1 MNKITFEAFEGIGKV
16 TPKVF
21 YKYNLKGK
29 GNIENVNKA
38 INSVKYNLSSSN
50 RFKPILKRGEQL
62 LSIEKLENIPQRD
75 DVDIIFDGEEE
86 LDVLE
91 NKKIYEDLIVYYINN
106 AIRWI
111 KIDGNNKYR
120 AANNRDII
128 CNFILDRDTKEKI
141 VKSKKGFQLKR
152 KFKINPVIT
161 DDLGVILYVSCASEF
176 SYDKNI
182 YEMMKLGFNVIGLE
196 VKNTWANINSS
207 GTIEEISNLKV
218 KDPCTLGQSLIDY
231 YISRNQ
237 EYRVK
242 NFTEE
247 DKNANVIIVRANKK
261 IFNYIPH
268 ALAPIITREYL
279 SREDFSFSK
288 EIEQLVKMD
297 MGYRYKILKNF
308 IKDIGK
314 IKELNNMYFNDE
326 YVDDISKLGYKSGNL
341 IEPKLIGANGVIKN
355 KMQIFQNGFYKMPQ
369 EKVCFGVL
377 YPEEYELESKKA
389 IRAIYDFATEGKYQ
403 NTDNKFIANN
413 LMNILFDPKNCIFEK
428 YKSGDIREYK
438 KVAKKVKEYNKVEF
452 VIAIIPDLN
461 EEDEEN
467 PYNPFKKVWAEM
479 NIPSQMISVKTAK
492 LLKESKG
499 NTGLYYLHNIILG
512 ILGKI
517 GGIPWAVDNMQGN
530 IDCFIGLDVGTREK
544 GIHHPACSVLFDKHG
559 ELINYY
565 KPVIPQSGEIIENEI
580 LQEIFDNVLNSYEE
594 KYGELPKNIVIH
606 RDGFSRETLEWYEN
620 YFGRYNIK
628 FNIIE
633 VRKKTPIKLAS
644 INNNIIKN
652 PEKSIYVVNENK
664 AYVITTDIKENLGSP
679 RPLKIEKTYGDLDMI
694 TILNQIYALS
704 QIHVGST
711 KSMRL
716 PITTGYADKICKAIE
731 FIPQGVLDNKLY
743 FL

>member
-29 GNIENVNKA
+29 GNIENVNKVISSA
-38 INSVKYNLSSSN
+38 RYGLSSN
-50 RFKPILKRGEQL
+50 NGHKFVGIKGDVL
-62 LSIEKLENIPQRD
+62 LFVEKLENIPQRD
-75 DVDIIFDGEEE
+75 DVDIIFAGEEE
-86 LDVLE
+86 LDILE
-91 NKKIYEDLIVYYINN
+91 NKQIYEDLIVYYINN
-106 AIRWI
+106 AVRWT
-111 KIDGNNKYR
+111 KINNERKYR
-120 AANNRDII
+120 AANNRDIT
-128 CNFILDRDTKEKI
+128 CNFVLDRASKESI
-141 VKSKKGFQLKR
+141 VKSKKGFELKR
-152 KFKINPVIT
+152 KFRINPVIT
-161 DDLGVILYVSCASEF
+161 DDLGVILYVSCSAEF

-182 YEMMKLGFNVIGLE
+182 YQMMKLGFNVIGLE
-196 VKNTWANINSS
+196 VKNTWSTINSS
-207 GTIEEISNLKV
+207 GVIEEISDLKV
-218 KDPCTLGQSLIDY
+218 NEPCTLGQSLIDY

-237 EYRVK
+237 EYRIK
-242 NFTEE
+242 DFTEE
-247 DKNANVIIVRANKK
+247 DKNANVIVVRFKK
-261 IFNYIPH
+261 KTFNFIPH

-279 SREDFSFSK
+279 SREDVSFSK

-308 IKDIGK
+308 IKDIGP
-314 IKELNNMYFNDE
+314 IKELNNMYFNDK
-326 YVDDISKLGYKSGNL
+326 YIDDISKLGYKSGNL
-341 IEPKLIGANGVIKN
+341 VEPRLIGANGVIKN
-355 KMQIFQNGFYKMPQ
+355 KMQIFKNGFYKMPQ
-369 EKVCFGVL
+369 KKVCFGVL
-377 YPEEYELESKKA
+377 YPEEYEEESKKA

-403 NTDNKFIANN
+403 GTDNKYIANN
-413 LMNILFDPKNCIFEK
+413 LMNILFDPSNCIFEK

-438 KVAKKVKEYNKVEF
+438 KVAQKVKEYNKVEF

-461 EEDEEN
+461 DESEEN
-467 PYNPFKKVWAEM
+467 PYNPFKKVWAEK

-492 LLKESKG
+492 ILKDSKS

-517 GGIPWAVDNMQGN
+517 GGIPWAIDNMEGN

-565 KPVIPQSGEIIENEI
+565 KPVIPQSGEIIENNI

-594 KYGELPKNIVIH
+594 KYKELPKNIVIH
-606 RDGFSRETLEWYEN
+606 RDGFSRENLNWYEN
-620 YFGRYNIK
+620 YFGKYNIK

-633 VRKKTPIKLAS
+633 VRKKTSIKLAN

-679 RPLKIEKTYGDLDMI
+679 RPLKIEKTYGYLDMI

>member
-1 MNKITFEAFEGIGKV
+1 MNKITFEAFEGIGKLA
-16 TPKVF
+16 PKVF

-29 GNIENVNKA
+29 GNIENVNKVISSA
-38 INSVKYNLSSSN
+38 RYSLSSN
-50 RFKPILKRGEQL
+50 NGHKFVGVKGDVL
-62 LSIEKLENIPQRD
+62 LSVEKLEKIPVRN
-75 DVDIIFDGEEE
+75 DVDIIFAGEEE
-86 LDVLE
+86 LDILE
-91 NKKIYEDLIVYYINN
+91 NKQIYEDLIVYYINN
-106 AIRWI
+106 AVRWI
-111 KIDGNNKYR
+111 KINNTRKYR
-120 AANNRDII
+120 AANNSDIT
-128 CNFILDRDTKEKI
+128 CNFLLDRAFKERI
-141 VKSKKGFQLKR
+141 VKSKNGFLLKR

-161 DDLGVILYVSCASEF
+161 YDLGVILYVSCSSEF
-176 SYDKNI
+176 SYDKNV

-196 VKNTWANINSS
+196 VKNNWSSINSS
-207 GTIEEISNLKV
+207 GVIEEISDFKV
-218 KDPCTLGQSLIDY
+218 NEPCTLGQSLIDY
-231 YISRNQ
+231 YISSNQ

-242 NFTEE
+242 NFNEE
-247 DKNANVIIVRANKK
+247 DKNANVVVVRFKK
-261 IFNYIPH
+261 KTFNFIPH
-268 ALAPIITREYL
+268 ALIPIITREYI
-279 SREDFSFSK
+279 SKEDVSFSK
-288 EIEQLVKMD
+288 DIDELVKMD

-308 IKDIGK
+308 IKDIGE
-314 IKELNNMYFNDE
+314 IKELNNMYFSDKYIDN
-326 YVDDISKLGYKSGNL
+326 ISKLGYKAGIL
-341 IEPKLIGANGVIKN
+341 VEPRLIGANGIIKN
-355 KMQIFQNGFYKMPQ
+355 KMQIFKSGFYKMP
-369 EKVCFGVL
+369 EKKVCFGVL
-377 YPEEYELESKKA
+377 YPEEYEVESKKA

-403 NTDNKFIANN
+403 GTDNKYIANN
-413 LMNILFDPKNCIFEK
+413 LMNILFDPSNCIFEK

-438 KVAKKVKEYNKVEF
+438 KVAQKVKEYNKVEF

-461 EEDEEN
+461 DESEEN
-467 PYNPFKKVWAEM
+467 PYNPFKKVWAEK

-492 LLKESKG
+492 ILKDSKS

-517 GGIPWAVDNMQGN
+517 GGIPWAIDNMEGN

-565 KPVIPQSGEIIENEI
+565 KPVIPQSGEIIENNI

-594 KYGELPKNIVIH
+594 KYKELPKNIVIH
-606 RDGFSRETLEWYEN
+606 RDGFSRENLNWYEN
-620 YFGRYNIK
+620 YFGKYNIK

-633 VRKKTPIKLAS
+633 VRKNTPIKLAN
-644 INNNIIKN
+644 IDNNTIKN
-652 PEKSIYVVNENK
+652 PEKSIYVVNKNK
-664 AYVITTDIKENLGSP
+664 AYVVTTDIKENLGSP
-679 RPLKIEKTYGDLDMI
+679 RPLKIEKTYGNLDML

>member
-1 MNKITFEAFEGIGKV
+1 
-16 TPKVF
+16 
-21 YKYNLKGK
+21 
-29 GNIENVNKA
+29 
-38 INSVKYNLSSSN
+38 
-50 RFKPILKRGEQL
+50 
-62 LSIEKLENIPQRD
+62 
-75 DVDIIFDGEEE
+75 
-86 LDVLE
+86 
-91 NKKIYEDLIVYYINN
+91 
-106 AIRWI
+106 
-111 KIDGNNKYR
+111 
-120 AANNRDII
+120 
-128 CNFILDRDTKEKI
+128 
-141 VKSKKGFQLKR
+141 
-152 KFKINPVIT
+152 
-161 DDLGVILYVSCASEF
+161 
-176 SYDKNI
+176 
-182 YEMMKLGFNVIGLE
+182 
-196 VKNTWANINSS
+196 
-207 GTIEEISNLKV
+207 
-218 KDPCTLGQSLIDY
+218 
-231 YISRNQ
+231 
-237 EYRVK
+237 
-242 NFTEE
+242 
-247 DKNANVIIVRANKK
+247 
-261 IFNYIPH
+261 
-268 ALAPIITREYL
+268 
-279 SREDFSFSK
+279 
-288 EIEQLVKMD
+288 MD

-438 KVAKKVKEYNKVEF
+438 KVAEKVKEYNKVEF
-452 VIAIIPDLN
+452 VIAIIPNLN
-461 EEDEEN
+461 EESEEN
-467 PYNPFKKVWAEM
+467 PYNPFKKVWAEK

-492 LLKESKG
+492 ILKDSKN

-517 GGIPWAVDNMQGN
+517 GGIPWAIDNMQGN

-565 KPVIPQSGEIIENEI
+565 KPVVPQSGEIIENNI

-606 RDGFSRETLEWYEN
+606 RDGFSRENLNWYED
-620 YFGRYNIK
+620 YFGKYNIK

-633 VRKKTPIKLAS
+633 VRKKTPIKLAN

>member
-1 MNKITFEAFEGIGKV
+1 M
-16 TPKVF
+16 
-21 YKYNLKGK
+21 
-29 GNIENVNKA
+29 
-38 INSVKYNLSSSN
+38 
-50 RFKPILKRGEQL
+50 
-62 LSIEKLENIPQRD
+62 
-75 DVDIIFDGEEE
+75 
-86 LDVLE
+86 
-91 NKKIYEDLIVYYINN
+91 YYINN
-106 AIRWI
+106 AIRFTKVDNI
-111 KIDGNNKYR
+111 KKYR
-120 AANNRDII
+120 AANNSDIT
-128 CNFILDRDTKEKI
+128 CNFLLDRVFKERI
-141 VKSKKGFQLKR
+141 VKSKNGFLLKR

-161 DDLGVILYVSCASEF
+161 DDLGVILYVSCSSEF
-176 SYDKNI
+176 SYDKNV
-182 YEMMKLGFNVIGLE
+182 YEMMKLGFNVIGLD
-196 VKNTWANINSS
+196 VKNTWSNINSS
-207 GTIEEISNLKV
+207 GTIEEISDLKV
-218 KDPCTLGQSLIDY
+218 NEPCTLGQSLIDY

-247 DKNANVIIVRANKK
+247 DKNANVIIVRAGKK
-261 IFNYIPH
+261 TFNYIPH

-279 SREDFSFSK
+279 SREDVSFSK

-308 IKDIGK
+308 IKDIGQ
-314 IKELNNMYFNDE
+314 IKELNNMYFNDK
-326 YVDDISKLGYKSGNL
+326 YIDDISKLGYKSGNL
-341 IEPKLIGANGVIKN
+341 VEPRLIGANGVIKN
-355 KMQIFQNGFYKMPQ
+355 KMQIFKNGFYKMP
-369 EKVCFGVL
+369 EKKVCFGVL
-377 YPEEYELESKKA
+377 YPEEYEVESKKA

-403 NTDNKFIANN
+403 GTDNKYIANN
-413 LMNILFDPKNCIFEK
+413 LMNILFDPSNCIFEK

-438 KVAKKVKEYNKVEF
+438 KVAQKVKEYNKVEF

-461 EEDEEN
+461 DESEEN
-467 PYNPFKKVWAEM
+467 PYNPFKKVWAEK

-492 LLKESKG
+492 ILKDSKS

-517 GGIPWAVDNMQGN
+517 GGIPWAIDNMQGN

-565 KPVIPQSGEIIENEI
+565 KPVIPQSGEIIENNI

-594 KYGELPKNIVIH
+594 KYKELPKNIVIH
-606 RDGFSRETLEWYEN
+606 RDGFSRENLNWYEN
-620 YFGRYNIK
+620 YFGKYNIK

-633 VRKKTPIKLAS
+633 VRKNTPIKLAN
-644 INNNIIKN
+644 IDNNTIKN
-652 PEKSIYVVNENK
+652 PEKSIYVVNKNK
-664 AYVITTDIKENLGSP
+664 AYVVTTDIKENLGSP
-679 RPLKIEKTYGDLDMI
+679 RPLKIEKTYGNLDMI

-704 QIHVGST
+704 QIHIGST